1 MTLTKIDRALV
12 IHPVDGGIDRHSAKS
27 PTTSP
32 PRRGGRGNRTHG
44 ADGVKEHY
52 A

>member
-1 MTLTKIDRALV
+1 VTLTKIDRAPV
-12 IHPVDGGIDRHSAKS
+12 IHPADGGTARHPAKS

-52 A
+52 V

>member
-1 MTLTKIDRALV
+1 MTLTKTDRARV
-12 IHPVDGGIDRHSAKS
+12 IHPAGGGTARRPAKS

-32 PRRGGRGNRTHG
+32 PRRGGRGDRTHG
-44 ADGVKEHY
+44 AEGVKEHY